1 MLRMP
6 RLTLSLLFVV
16 FMALGSYHGKVINDI
31 QDSEVFYRWLL
42 NSATQMRLVGTLVFD
57 TASDL
62 PDAIDDDLFERTAMA
77 AEEFLPDWE
86 DIDPERDYDPDG
98 TLRSKLI
105 RGARLEE
112 DEWIWDFA
120 RDAGTE
126 ELRTEFLDHA
136 RNGKIRSLGS
146 QLDLSTIYGES
157 QIPGV
162 GASTFLFG
170 FRKLAAN
177 FTWLQVDKYWHEG
190 QMHRMV
196 PLMKTCVTLDPN
208 FVDAF
213 LLGAWHL
220 AYNITAK
227 LPQTPEPLKEWNE
240 KYQKRLGY
248 KEEWYYV
255 AVDFL
260 RDGILKNPR
269 DYRLY
274 FDLGY
279 GIYENKLSDHAN
291 AVRYLDEARRH
302 RHDKW
307 VPRMLYLA
315 MMRNGQH
322 EDAISGWEDYMQKF
336 PDNIAAPR
344 FLQINKGYLAE
355 IRFEEALE
363 CSKAAAAAADALRAK
378 TGEFQG
384 ADADAA
390 AQYTADAAVAQEV
403 SEEMAAIAEL
413 EMATAMGI
421 WQALYDQNDDPLA
434 HARMSRIKAVELIE
448 AGRLYEALAILDVA
462 RWEANEMFVEVSQM
476 MMDIKLEADLVLTVS
491 ERLYIQRQTEAKE
504 AIERQLAMGRNV
516 GEEFK
521 MPRRIE
527 CAYIDDDAKVPTG
540 P

>member
-16 FMALGSYHGKVINDI
+16 FMALGSYHGKVLDDL

-42 NSATQMRLVGTLVFD
+42 NSATQMRLVGTLDLD
-57 TASDL
+57 TAADL
-62 PDAIDDDLFERTAMA
+62 PDSIDDDLFERTALA
-77 AEEFLPDWE
+77 AEGFLPDWE
-86 DIDPERDYDPDG
+86 EIDPERDYNRDG

-105 RGARLEE
+105 RAVRLEE

-126 ELRTEFLDHA
+126 ELRTEFLEHA
-136 RNGKIRSLGS
+136 RNGRIRSLGS

-157 QIPGV
+157 QVPGV

-196 PLMKTCVTLDPN
+196 PLMKTCVALDPN

-279 GIYENKLSDHAN
+279 GIYEIKLSDHAN

-322 EDAISGWEDYMQKF
+322 EDAIAGWEDYLTKF

-363 CSKAAAAAADALRAK
+363 CSKAAAAAA
-378 TGEFQG
+378 
-384 ADADAA
+384 AA
-390 AQYTADAAVAQEV
+390 AESTADAAVAQEV

-434 HARMSRIKAVELIE
+434 HARMSRIKAVGLIE
-448 AGRLYEALAILDVA
+448 AGRLYEALAVLDVA
-462 RWEANEMFVEVSQM
+462 RWEANEMFVEVSGM
-476 MMDIKLEADLVLTVS
+476 MMDIKREAGLTLTVS
-491 ERLYIQRQTEAKE
+491 ERLYVQREKEAKE
-504 AIERQLAMGRNV
+504 AIERQLAMGRKV
-516 GEEFK
+516 AEEFE

-527 CAYIDDDAKVPTG
+527 CAYIDDDETPASAKVSTG